1 MIDAD
6 VIRLRQIDGF
16 LRALL
21 EHEDPK
27 RTAMFE
33 RRLLPRPIDASLKD
47 PIGDLTEIAKQFQA
61 FGDRHADRRH
71 KLAQDLAA
79 ISRLHTFLRKENE
92 ALSTA
97 TLSKTRDHVNSW
109 IKAIVEINEAIKSLQ
124 QNIGEGGSGGSLASL
139 AALEII
145 VDAVLDQ
152 ASGGNRMVRKDIGGA
167 VDDALRDA
175 RSWMLLGMPRS
186 ALPLG
191 SINKTLEV
199 QAKVLGDELH
209 PAPEGEVDEIEG
221 DDIDEIVSAYST
233 RQARKFARSAAAAA
247 KAASVMYQDVEADLA
262 MLKASETL
270 KAVFDSVDKE
280 CFNVPVVPSADDGL
294 VWSVALLIDGWKPRK
309 LNNDEPCR
317 VMTTSSNKRGD
328 IAILTK
334 NLFKDETRGYGKPA
348 EAAGEALKKRG
359 RAPHVFT
366 GRRLT
371 GLDEGQFFPDRF
383 DRLEEKEAAI
393 LEEKGVPVPE
403 GVVVRRQRIGIVHR
417 LQWQQP

>member
-152 ASGGNRMVRKDIGGA
+152 ASGGNRMVRKEIGGA

-175 RSWMLLGMPRS
+175 RYRMLLGMPRS

-209 PAPEGEVDEIEG
+209 PAPEGEIDEIEG

-270 KAVFDSVDKE
+270 KAVFDSVDKD

-417 LQWQQP
+417 LQW